1 MFRFN
6 IKKLSWSQLIFINLI
21 SSLLL
26 WTKNEGVFFFLIVLS
41 YLLYYQNSKK
51 RIVLIFFSFSLIF
64 LKIYLI
70 SQNSSLDHNIFN
82 SNIKIFNTFF
92 FEKIAFISLHILIAF
107 FKYPIWIILILILF
121 FKNIDY
127 KYQYYIFFYY
137 SILNFFNLH
146 TTRL

>member
-6 IKKLSWSQLIFINLI
+6 IKKLSWSQLIFIYLI

-82 SNIKIFNTFF
+82 SNIKIFNTIFRENSFYIASYFNSFF
-92 FEKIAFISLHILIAF
+92 QISNLDYTDINFIFLK
-107 FKYPIWIILILILF
+107 KY
-121 FKNIDY
+121 
-127 KYQYYIFFYY
+127 
-137 SILNFFNLH
+137 
-146 TTRL
+146 